1 MEMKI
6 NKEWHLKNKMPK
18 NPTQE
23 ERLNWHIEH
32 AKYCTCREMSDKL
45 KKEIENYKATRK
57 IKGVVK

>member
-1 MEMKI
+1 
-6 NKEWHLKNKMPK
+6 MPK

-45 KKEIENYKATRK
+45 KKEIENYKSTRK